1 MYMHIHILSDCI
13 ILFIPNNTNYYK
25 TYFVLMPALSVQD
38 QRAYSFCGTIEYMA
52 PEVIK
57 GGNKGHD
64 FVSLSVA

>member
-1 MYMHIHILSDCI
+1 M
-13 ILFIPNNTNYYK
+13 FI
-25 TYFVLMPALSVQD
+25 FLQD

-64 FVSLSVA
+64 FVSVTHYFSVLSRELCVVLQRSVLSS